1 MSPGARKLP
10 AALQRWWLGFAL
22 IFALTF
28 YGFWPSFFAALRET
42 DVAHM
47 IHGFSAIGWMV
58 LTIVQAVLIRTR
70 RRSWH
75 RKLGYASLALAAVT
89 VASGLQMIQV
99 MVDHEDVPL
108 LDIEFF
114 YLDLTGLLL
123 FAVLVWRAIVAARR
137 RDIPLHLRLVACSA
151 IIPLEAALERVFA
164 NTFPVLVPNYT
175 VALAASLVFL
185 ECLLIVL
192 IALEWWFRR
201 VRWPFP
207 LMLGYYAV
215 MHVTAEPV
223 AESPWFRAFVD
234 WYAAI

>member
-1 MSPGARKLP
+1 MRPAPRKLP
-10 AALQRWWLGFAL
+10 VYLQRWWLGFAL

-28 YGFWPSFFAALRET
+28 YGFGPSFFAALRET
-42 DVAHM
+42 DAAHM

-58 LTIVQAVLIRTR
+58 VTIVQAVLIRLR
-70 RRSWH
+70 RRQWH
-75 RKLGYASLALAAVT
+75 RWLGYASLALAALT

-99 MVDHEDVPL
+99 MVAREDVPL

-114 YLDLTGLLL
+114 YLDLTALAL
-123 FAVLVWRAIVAARR
+123 FAVLLRCAIVAARK
-137 RDIPLHLRLVACSA
+137 RDIALHLRLVACTA

-164 NTFPVLVPNYT
+164 NTFPLLVPNYT

-185 ECLLIVL
+185 EFLLVGL

-207 LMLGYYAV
+207 LMLAYYLI
-215 MHVTAEPV
+215 MHATAEPV
-223 AESPWFRAFVD
+223 AKSAWFGVFVD
-234 WYAAI
+234 WYATF